1 MGYWRRERYKDG
13 IGAATGSATSGEQK
27 QKKMF
32 ARGNENGI
40 YTIPSSKPSSTSRG
54 GGGGGARAPDG
65 GGGGGGGRLAGGGG
79 GGGLVSGGNTSTT
92 RVSGG
97 GGGGGGRRRGGR
109 GGGGGRASP
118 AKSKSDRSAG
128 LVGRPSRPRRFSEDD
143 AASSELST
151 VGKRNAAVPAR
162 GEGVVGVID
171 TSNETEPPE
180 CGSRSS
186 CDTPR
191 ARTAG
196 AAADGSTSRSR
207 SETPRAS
214 AAGGLEVEE
223 GRTWSCSAACV
234 GSE

>member
-1 MGYWRRERYKDG
+1 M
-13 IGAATGSATSGEQK
+13 
-27 QKKMF
+27 
-32 ARGNENGI
+32 
-40 YTIPSSKPSSTSRG
+40 
-54 GGGGGARAPDG
+54 
-65 GGGGGGGRLAGGGG
+65 
-79 GGGLVSGGNTSTT
+79 
-92 RVSGG
+92 SGG

-171 TSNETEPPE
+171 TSNETDPPE

-196 AAADGSTSRSR
+196 GAADGSTSRSR

-214 AAGGLEVEE
+214 AAGGLEEEE
-223 GRTWSCSAACV
+223 GRTWSCSAAKSKPARRAGALDGRTCRAFSSALASPHNRRTV
-234 GSE
+234 APASLSVKRPSVATSATAPGEPVNNSANPSMIGAGLESFANPEFADKIRSRCFD